1 MPQQSTTPVTQLSTH
16 ELDRIAGG
24 VTSADISNFFRALSG
39 AMKSNADISRQIL
52 QNLR

>member
-1 MPQQSTTPVTQLSTH
+1 MPQQSTTSATELSTH

-24 VTSADISNFFRALSG
+24 VTMSDINQFFRALSD